1 MDFKK
6 LETDIVFSITN
17 TINHIK
23 KQSYWDN
30 INSFCLYTDE
40 SFISISLLFNT
51 NTYFEEKKDDTYPLT
66 NKYSPAEWFSETI
79 SKDDDE
85 YLYNNVAF
93 SSVSS
98 MMMKFSLSDE
108 HEEDNDKN
116 NIAKVCINA
125 MKFCIK
131 NNLFQKPE
139 STIYLFMLSDGNGEE
154 ELLNWN
160 KDLNIQAIQKE
171 LLKWINEEL

>member
-1 MDFKK
+1 
-6 LETDIVFSITN
+6 
-17 TINHIK
+17 
-23 KQSYWDN
+23 
-30 INSFCLYTDE
+30 
-40 SFISISLLFNT
+40 
-51 NTYFEEKKDDTYPLT
+51 
-66 NKYSPAEWFSETI
+66 
-79 SKDDDE
+79 
-85 YLYNNVAF
+85 
-93 SSVSS
+93 

-139 STIYLFMLSDGNGEE
+139 STIYLFMLSDGYGEE